1 MLQVA
6 YIKNNKDHVLK
17 GLAVRN
23 FADAEA
29 IVNQVI
35 EMDEK
40 RKATQTELD
49 TILAESNRISKE
61 IGLFQRW

>member
-6 YIKNNKDHVLK
+6 YIRENRERVLN

-23 FADAEA
+23 FADAENS
-29 IVNQVI
+29 IQEILSV
-35 EMDEK
+35 DEV

-49 TILAESNRISKE
+49 AILAESNKI
-61 IGLFQRW
+61 